1 MVSSSH
7 FVTWPRSEEIY
18 LKMAAFCVHD
28 RCYIWDVCYHWCILH
43 LLHLS
48 CMIFTSTIWFCSGL
62 PWRVE
67 RTISPVVRNLK
78 LAKVEI
84 STSWNFSV
92 QFGQSIKTLQS
103 TNYLYLFYICQ
114 YLILLH
120 DDDDLIWY
128 TIRYYLCCICIFE
141 YICHYLMM
149 MITCAVYT
157 LYICIFVN
165 ISFLCMMMMITCAVY
180 TGGGARLSGVML
192 SFGQAKLK
200 LDVCLW

>member
-78 LAKVEI
+78 LATVEIVRNLKLAKVQIVRYLKLAKVEI
-84 STSWNFSV
+84 SNPWNFSV
-92 QFGQSIKTLQS
+92 QFAQSIKTLES
-103 TNYLYLFYICQ
+103 TNFLYLFYICQ
-114 YLILLH
+114 YLILMH
-120 DDDDLIWY
+120 DGDDLI
-128 TIRYYLCCICIFE
+128 C
-141 YICHYLMM
+141 
-149 MITCAVYT
+149 
-157 LYICIFVN
+157 
-165 ISFLCMMMMITCAVY
+165 
-180 TGGGARLSGVML
+180 
-192 SFGQAKLK
+192 
-200 LDVCLW
+200 